1 MISPPSYTGPVAVL
15 SEDIITLTY
24 FRTTKAS
31 EWSLEGFLAS
41 TRLTE
46 LVFMSSLKDIARI
59 KRLPSEIQIF
69 AKRLEDY
76 YDGVFQEE
84 VIEVAKNN
92 ARKNVNRTLLSGK
105 EHVLLQS
112 YVDDTLERD
121 KTAEKRYWTLCRE
134 SEWVAE
140 QEQAVIR
147 AKKDKEMQQQEG
159 VSQSSSTMIPGY
171 TILKAGPEIKEWVD
185 YAIEI
190 LQPYK
195 SKDRVRQKAFEGD
208 LRSDHSASDA
218 RSTGRAVSGG

>member
-121 KTAEKRYWTLCRE
+121 KPAPVSPSRPSFQGPASVHDTYALCHHVLSTNFRVSCKSAFQSYVKSL
-134 SEWVAE
+134 SE
-140 QEQAVIR
+140 I
-147 AKKDKEMQQQEG
+147 AKN
-159 VSQSSSTMIPGY
+159 V
-171 TILKAGPEIKEWVD
+171 
-185 YAIEI
+185 AIELEAAI
-190 LQPYK
+190 LRKRLLESQDTHR
-195 SKDRVRQKAFEGD
+195 SKHLRMD
-208 LRSDHSASDA
+208 LYNDPGPTQHEQFVA
-218 RSTGRAVSGG
+218 